1 MPPKNCAT
9 LKKSGELRSG
19 VYTINPDGG
28 SPFKVFCDMVTDGGG
43 WTLIQRRMDG
53 SVDFYRGWTDYKNGF
68 GSPTGELWLGN
79 DRIHRLTASGNTVLR
94 VEVEDWSGN
103 RAYARYGTFRVG
115 DEGDKYRLSVGSFSG
130 TAGDSLVYHNGMYFT
145 TKDRDND
152 QYGGNCA
159 QSSTGAWWYKSCYNS
174 NLNGR
179 YLGNKKDSKG
189 INWYHWKSN
198 SLSMRRSTMKIRTPS

>member
-1 MPPKNCAT
+1 
-9 LKKSGELRSG
+9 
-19 VYTINPDGG
+19 
-28 SPFKVFCDMVTDGGG
+28 MVTDGGG

-94 VEVEDWSGN
+94 VEVEDWKGN

-115 DEGDKYRLSVGSFSG
+115 DGGDKYRLSVGSYSG
-130 TAGDSLVYHNGMYFT
+130 TAGDSLVYHNRMYFT

-152 QYGGNCA
+152 WDSRNCA
-159 QSSTGAWWYKSCYNS
+159 QSYTGAWWYKYCYNS

-179 YLGNKKDSKG
+179 YLGNKDDSKG

-198 SLSMRRSTMKIRTPS
+198 RLSMRRSMMTIRTPS

>member
-94 VEVEDWSGN
+94 VEVEDWSAN

-115 DEGDKYRLSVGSFSG
+115 DEGDKYRLSVGSYSG

-152 QYGGNCA
+152 RYGVNCA
-159 QSSTGAWWYKSCYNS
+159 QQWTGAWWYESCHHS

-179 YLGNKKDSKG
+179 YLGNKQDGKG
-189 INWYHWKSN
+189 INWQRWKSN
-198 SLSMRRSTMKIRTPS
+198 TLSMRRSTMKIRTPS

>member
-68 GSPTGELWLGN
+68 GSQTGELWLGN

-115 DEGDKYRLSVGSFSG
+115 DEGDKYRLSVGSYSG

-152 QYGGNCA
+152 QYSDNCA
-159 QSSTGAWWYKSCYNS
+159 QSYTGAWWYKICHIS

-198 SLSMRRSTMKIRTPS
+198 SLSMRRSMMKIRTPS